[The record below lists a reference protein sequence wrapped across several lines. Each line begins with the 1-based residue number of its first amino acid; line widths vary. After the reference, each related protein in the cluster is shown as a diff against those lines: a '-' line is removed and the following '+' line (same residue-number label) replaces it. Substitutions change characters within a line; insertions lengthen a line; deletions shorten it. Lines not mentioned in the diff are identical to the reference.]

1 MKTIK
6 VTEKD
11 GTVRIFNPIHI
22 TDAKLVISEYGK
34 DWCIVL
40 HLNSNYNGSIY
51 TIPFHSKEEAET
63 EFDHINE
70 CLESINQQV
79 V

>member
-1 MKTIK
+1 METIK
-6 VTEKD
+6 VTEKN

-22 TDAKLVISEYGK
+22 TDVKLVISEYGK

-51 TIPFHSKEEAET
+51 TIPFHSKEEAER
-63 EFDHINE
+63 ELEYINE
-70 CLESINQQV
+70 CLESI
-79 V
+79 

>member
-1 MKTIK
+1 METIR

-22 TDAKLVISEYGK
+22 TGVYLVTSEYNK

-40 HLNSNYNGSIY
+40 NTDKPNTSPY
-51 TIPFHSKEEAET
+51 TIPFHSKEEAERDF
-63 EFDHINE
+63 EYINE
-70 CLESINQQV
+70 CLESI
-79 V
+79 

>member
-1 MKTIK
+1 MITIK

-22 TDAKLVISEYGK
+22 TDVKLVISEYSK

-51 TIPFHSKEEAET
+51 TIPFHSKEEAER
-63 EFDHINE
+63 ELEHINA
-70 CLESINQQV
+70 CLESI
-79 V
+79 

>member
-22 TDAKLVISEYGK
+22 TDAKLVVSEYNK
-34 DWCIVL
+34 EWCIVL
-40 HLNSNYNGSIY
+40 NYKS
-51 TIPFHSKEEAET
+51 
-63 EFDHINE
+63 
-70 CLESINQQV
+70 
-79 V
+79 

>member
-1 MKTIK
+1 MKTTK

-22 TDAKLVISEYGK
+22 TDVKLVISEYNK

-51 TIPFHSKEEAET
+51 TISHSSKEEAERDF
-63 EFDHINE
+63 EHINE
-70 CLESINQQV
+70 CLESI
-79 V
+79 

>member
-1 MKTIK
+1 METIK

-22 TDAKLVISEYGK
+22 TDAKLVASEYNK

-40 HLNSNYNGSIY
+40 YEDSKYNGSVY
-51 TIPFHSKEEAET
+51 TIPFHSKEEAER
-63 EFDHINE
+63 ELEYINE
-70 CLESINQQV
+70 CLESI
-79 V
+79 